1 MFGFLKMFKRKPE
14 EPAEESRESG
24 LAAIEAESF
33 AEPEL
38 PLAAAVQLPGRP
50 AGNGG
55 PYAKSVQLSLRA
67 VLSGL
72 PLELQ
77 PRVKR
82 MDVGES
88 TISIPLEKILSQL
101 SRGAVKI
108 SFGELRLAI
117 PQLFSPANDRDRV
130 LVPLPLAGILSQLN
144 PA

>member
-1 MFGFLKMFKRKPE
+1 MFGFLNMFRRKPE
-14 EPAEESRESG
+14 EPPVEEQPS
-24 LAAIEAESF
+24 AIDPESF
-33 AEPEL
+33 VEHEP
-38 PLAAAVQLPGRP
+38 PLEAVVQLPGRP

-55 PYAKSVQLSLRA
+55 PYAKCVQLSLRA

-77 PRVKR
+77 SRVKR
-82 MDVGES
+82 TDVGES